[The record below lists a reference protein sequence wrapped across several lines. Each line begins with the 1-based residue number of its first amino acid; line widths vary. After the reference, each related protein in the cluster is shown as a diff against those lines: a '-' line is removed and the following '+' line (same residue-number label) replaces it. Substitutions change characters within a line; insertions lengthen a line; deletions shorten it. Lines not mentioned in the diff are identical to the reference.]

1 MQSTAVAVGIADTAA
16 SAPNPVVVPEISA
29 DVLESLWASIS
40 DELPLLD
47 QLRSASSSSS
57 GVSSTTAVP
66 VSTALLS
73 APSHVSAQPL
83 NYSEA
88 LQVMATPA
96 TTATGTTIGRMH
108 AATTRDSDY
117 LAMLRVM
124 KENWQ
129 HREGVPLSD
138 AASATATDNSD
149 PSNTFLLPFIVP
161 INTTTTNTTN
171 NSSISSN
178 SSSNSN
184 TTDMLPVQPWHQA
197 KDSSLRAKVVEN
209 VIKKLQ
215 QDQGAPPTTEAAL
228 HIQRAV
234 MKFEQVAYYS
244 SKAKMDY
251 VAAIAKAVRLSNIG

>member
-1 MQSTAVAVGIADTAA
+1 M
-16 SAPNPVVVPEISA
+16 
-29 DVLESLWASIS
+29 LESLWASIS

-73 APSHVSAQPL
+73 APSYVSAQPL

-96 TTATGTTIGRMH
+96 TTATTIGRMH

-161 INTTTTNTTN
+161 TNTTTTNTTN
-171 NSSISSN
+171 NSSI
-178 SSSNSN
+178 SSNSN

-228 HIQRAV
+228 YIQRAV